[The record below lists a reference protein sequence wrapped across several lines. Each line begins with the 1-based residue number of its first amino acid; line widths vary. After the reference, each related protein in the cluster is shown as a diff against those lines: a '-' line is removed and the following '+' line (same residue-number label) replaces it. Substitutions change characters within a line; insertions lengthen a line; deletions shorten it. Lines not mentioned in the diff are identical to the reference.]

1 MSGGTRGRRLL
12 AVILV
17 LAALLFSAQ
26 ALARTEPVSGR
37 LAGGPLPAV
46 LKRLQP
52 VDDNVCTLAG
62 GPVQEQNLV
71 AGFEAAYLNQ
81 IALSPEGTRQ
91 CGVASAAMILAMRG
105 AVPATYEAMAD
116 KANQMW
122 QGYANPTYV
131 NRVVQMLDDHGIR
144 VSSACLA
151 ADEAWERLTA
161 AVDCGA
167 PSIVVSTRLTT
178 SGSGHFLVAAG
189 YSQKNGQR
197 QMIAYDP
204 YGHWGGPDEGYHVN
218 DTQPDSRGGEQVSY
232 DFDALW
238 GYGSE
243 RCAGGYLL
251 TIQP

>member
-1 MSGGTRGRRLL
+1 MFGGTRGRRQL

-17 LAALLFSAQ
+17 LAALLFSTQ
-26 ALARTEPVSGR
+26 ALAWTAPASSQSAGR
-37 LAGGPLPAV
+37 PLQAV
-46 LKRLQP
+46 LRFLQP
-52 VDDNVCTLAG
+52 VDDNICSPAR
-62 GPVQEQNLV
+62 GPVQEENVV

-105 AVPATYEAMAD
+105 AVPATYEAMSD

-122 QGYANPTYV
+122 QGYADPTYV
-131 NRVVQMLDDHGIR
+131 NRVVQMLGDHGVR
-144 VSSACLA
+144 VNSACLA
-151 ADEAWERLTA
+151 GDEAWERLTA

-167 PSIVVSTRLTT
+167 PSIVVSTRLTS

-189 YSQKNGQR
+189 YSQENGRR
-197 QMIAYDP
+197 QIIAYDP
-204 YGHWGGPDEGYHVN
+204 YGHWGGPEEGYHVN
-218 DTQPDSRGGEQVSY
+218 GTHPDSRGGERVAY

>member
-26 ALARTEPVSGR
+26 ALARTEPVTGS

-46 LKRLQP
+46 LKLFQP
-52 VDDNVCTLAG
+52 VDGNVCTLAG

-167 PSIVVSTRLTT
+167 PSIVVSTRLTS

-189 YSQKNGQR
+189 YSQENGQR

-232 DFDALW
+232 DFEALW